1 MAKINVVFNDSSN
14 QQGQGETTTQQN
26 IPNNQNKTTS
36 FAVGQAVIQL
46 GKRALSYSSSLVGN
60 ITGDYI
66 LQSKIDNT
74 IAVMGYASQIGV
86 GFAAGGVAGGVA
98 SAIAV
103 AGQLAMTGINYEIEK
118 SKSNTQA
125 QFLAQM
131 QGGILNN
138 GSR

>member
-1 MAKINVVFNDSSN
+1 MAKIDVVFNDSTN
-14 QQGQGETTTQQN
+14 QQGQAETTTQQN
-26 IPNNQNKTTS
+26 IPNNQNKTAS
-36 FAVGQAVIQL
+36 FAIGQAVVQL

-66 LQSKIDNT
+66 MQSKIDNT
-74 IAVMGYASQIGV
+74 IAVIGYASQIGV

-103 AGQLAMTGINYEIEK
+103 AGQIAMNGINYEIEK

-125 QFLAQM
+125 QFLANIR
-131 QGGILNN
+131 GGVLNA